1 MQALGQ
7 KHTMRASR
15 LAGRSRRCCAV
26 VAAATAVRTVKI
38 GTRGSPLALA
48 QAYLTRDLLKVGRD
62 PTGSGP
68 TSQHWGRHMEQP
80 CSRER
85 NSSLQF
91 DAGMLNRRLFAQTL
105 HRSKPSPS
113 CARTVLL
120 RSTSSRC
127 AAVACTIALHAPAGG
142 CTKSHATLDPLLV
155 CADHRRQGAEPAPGR
170 HRWQGSIHQGD

>member
-62 PTGSGP
+62 STA
-68 TSQHWGRHMEQP
+68 SQRAADP
-80 CSRER
+80 
-85 NSSLQF
+85 
-91 DAGMLNRRLFAQTL
+91 
-105 HRSKPSPS
+105 P
-113 CARTVLL
+113 
-120 RSTSSRC
+120 RSTEDVTWSSHTAENAI
-127 AAVACTIALHAPAGG
+127 AARSSTQG
-142 CTKSHATLDPLLV
+142 C
-155 CADHRRQGAEPAPGR
+155 
-170 HRWQGSIHQGD
+170 